1 MDLSGKTVIHPN
13 PDSSGQRAY
22 RVSKEDYEDAKAFYT
37 GRKTAPSLVH
47 GNVKKARMN
56 ECKTHSNWA
65 MQILMLAEAFGVV
78 DSESSAL

>member
-1 MDLSGKTVIHPN
+1 MRMPKP
-13 PDSSGQRAY
+13 
-22 RVSKEDYEDAKAFYT
+22 FYT
-37 GRKTAPSLVH
+37 GRKLLLLWSMATL
-47 GNVKKARMN
+47 KKARMN

>member
-1 MDLSGKTVIHPN
+1 
-13 PDSSGQRAY
+13 
-22 RVSKEDYEDAKAFYT
+22 
-37 GRKTAPSLVH
+37 
-47 GNVKKARMN
+47 MN

>member
-1 MDLSGKTVIHPN
+1 M
-13 PDSSGQRAY
+13 
-22 RVSKEDYEDAKAFYT
+22 DAKAILHWEE
-37 GRKTAPSLVH
+37 TAPSLVH